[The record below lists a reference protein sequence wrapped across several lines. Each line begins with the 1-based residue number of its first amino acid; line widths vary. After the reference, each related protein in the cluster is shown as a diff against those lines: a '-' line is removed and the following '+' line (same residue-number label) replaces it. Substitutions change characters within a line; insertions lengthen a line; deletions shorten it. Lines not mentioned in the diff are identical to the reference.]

1 MSAAV
6 AKVHREPQAIRT
18 MEGRHDLEA
27 GEAVSGI
34 RFYAQRSC
42 ATMTK
47 LKGWEAA
54 RRARASAAALHTR
67 HLNIRT

>member
-6 AKVHREPQAIRT
+6 ATVHREPQAIRT

-34 RFYAQRSC
+34 DFMRSG
-42 ATMTK
+42 
-47 LKGWEAA
+47 LA
-54 RRARASAAALHTR
+54 RH
-67 HLNIRT
+67 